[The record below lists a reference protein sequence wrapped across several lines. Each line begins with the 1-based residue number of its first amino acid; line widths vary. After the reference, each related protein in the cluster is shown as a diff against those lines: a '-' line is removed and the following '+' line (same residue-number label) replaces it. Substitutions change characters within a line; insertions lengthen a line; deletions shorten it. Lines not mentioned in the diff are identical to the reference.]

1 MRRSLVKLGGLVL
14 ALTCTSL
21 AAGAV
26 TASSSNAVLSKQLA
40 AATLT
45 GDGST
50 FQLNYTQA
58 IISGFKQRQP
68 LVTVKYEGIGSTRGL
83 DDFANQRVDFAGTD
97 TPFTPESAAA
107 AKGGPFF
114 YFPMV
119 VAPLNVSYNVPG
131 VSNLQ
136 LSPDTIAWIFQGL
149 IKTWDSALIKQ
160 DNPNVSLPSI
170 PIIVA
175 HRADGSGTTQNF
187 TRFLTEAAPVTW
199 ALGTGATIQWP
210 VDSQGGAGDAG
221 VAQIVKTTVGAIG
234 YVDYADAHAL
244 GLSSAL
250 IKNAT
255 GNYVAPSAESATSAL
270 VGVLVNPDLTFDPI
284 NAPGPDAYPI
294 TVPTWL
300 VVYRCQADPRKAAAL
315 KAMLRFAYS
324 GGQQLADDIGYVPL
338 APRVLRGAKAQIK
351 DIAEAPC

>member
-1 MRRSLVKLGGLVL
+1 MRRSLVKLGGLVV
-14 ALTCTSL
+14 ALMCTSV

-26 TASSSNAVLSKQLA
+26 NASSSSVIPSKKLA
-40 AATLT
+40 AVTLR

-58 IISGFKQRQP
+58 IISAFKQRQP
-68 LVTVKYEGIGSTRGL
+68 LVTVNYEGIGSTRGL

-97 TPFTPESAAA
+97 IPFTPESAAA
-107 AKGGPFF
+107 AKGGAFF
-114 YFPMV
+114 YFPIV
-119 VAPLNVSYNVPG
+119 VAPVAVAYNIPG

-136 LSPDTIAWIFQGL
+136 LSPDTVAEIFQGE
-149 IKTWDSALIKQ
+149 IKTWDALVIKQ
-160 DNPNVSLPSI
+160 ENPDLSLPNI
-170 PIIVA
+170 PISIA

-187 TRFLTEAAPVTW
+187 TRFLTEAAPATW
-199 ALGTGATIQWP
+199 ALGTGATVQWP
-210 VDSQGGAGDAG
+210 VDSQGGAGDVG
-221 VAQIVKTTVGAIG
+221 VAQIVKTTDGAIG

-244 GLSSAL
+244 ALSSAS

-255 GNYVAPSAESATSAL
+255 GKYVAASPESATAAL

-284 NAPGPDAYPI
+284 NSADPDAYPI
-294 TVPTWL
+294 TAPTWL

-315 KAMLRFAYS
+315 KAILRFAYS

-338 APRVLRGAKAQIK
+338 AKGLLKAARAQINE
-351 DIAEAPC
+351 IVAAPC

>member
-14 ALTCTSL
+14 ALTCTSV

-26 TASSSNAVLSKQLA
+26 TAPSSNAVRGKQLA
-40 AATLT
+40 ATTLT

-58 IISGFKQRQP
+58 VISGFKQLQP

-97 TPFTPESAAA
+97 TPFTPEAAAA
-107 AKGGPFF
+107 AKGGTFF
-114 YFPMV
+114 YFPTV
-119 VAPLNVSYNVPG
+119 VAPLNVSYNIPG

-149 IKTWDSALIKQ
+149 IKTWDSSLIKQ
-160 DNPNVSLPSI
+160 ENPTLSLPNI

-187 TRFLTEAAPVTW
+187 TRFLTEAAPATW
-199 ALGTGATIQWP
+199 ALGTGATIHWP
-210 VDSQGGAGDAG
+210 VDSQGGAGDVG

-234 YVDYADAHAL
+234 YVDYSDAHAL
-244 GLSSAL
+244 GLSDRVDQERRWQLRGAVVGIGRCGARRRAGESRSDLRSDQFGRPGCVSDHYSDMARRLSMSGRSA
-250 IKNAT
+250 KRPR
-255 GNYVAPSAESATSAL
+255 PSR
-270 VGVLVNPDLTFDPI
+270 
-284 NAPGPDAYPI
+284 
-294 TVPTWL
+294 
-300 VVYRCQADPRKAAAL
+300 RCC
-315 KAMLRFAYS
+315 RFAYS
-324 GGQQLADDIGYVPL
+324 AGQQLADGIGYVPL
-338 APRVLRGAKAQIK
+338 APRRAERQGADQGHR
-351 DIAEAPC
+351 